1 MSETTNVVTS
11 PEKSEVNEH
20 FSSEHAWMVQCLSL
34 AALGLLT
41 YLHIAPM
48 IA

>member
-1 MSETTNVVTS
+1 MSETETS
-11 PEKSEVNEH
+11 IAPKSEIDNA

>member
-1 MSETTNVVTS
+1 MKRLAPNKVTFQ
-11 PEKSEVNEH
+11 N
-20 FSSEHAWMVQCLSL
+20 ADTWMVQCLSL
-34 AALGLLT
+34 AVIGLLA